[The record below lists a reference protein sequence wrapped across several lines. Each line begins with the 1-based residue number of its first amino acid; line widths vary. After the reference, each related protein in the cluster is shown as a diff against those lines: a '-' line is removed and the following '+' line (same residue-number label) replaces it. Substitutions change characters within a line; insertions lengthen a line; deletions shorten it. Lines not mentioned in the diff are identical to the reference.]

1 MSAEAELEQIKQ
13 ILSQIRD
20 QNTVTAGTGSQSSQ
34 DLDNYTRELK
44 LAREELELLEQ
55 GSASYNRKLKEVE
68 GLTRQT
74 RNALKDQRRETDLLS
89 ISMNGLSAAMDMFGN
104 ALDKVVV
111 AFGGLVSGVMDEA
124 KKLDTLTV
132 EFQRSTAASADLASN
147 IGALS
152 DRLRIYGVSSE
163 EAAAAV
169 RSLQAG
175 FIEFTRLNK
184 EQQFEVG
191 QTVALMNELGV
202 SFETSTKIMEI
213 GSRGLGMSLRESQ
226 ELLVDMRISARA
238 LEVPLEQLTQDF
250 LNAESRVVS
259 MGKNGVAE
267 FKKMQ
272 AAAKATGT
280 TTNDLI
286 AIADKFD
293 DVGEAQRV
301 AQKLNTIFR
310 TGVFDSRQLIE
321 LADRPAE
328 AVEHIREKIKLAGG
342 SVESLTGK
350 NRLLGK
356 ATAEVLGVDIPTF
369 LKLLTGNI
377 EEVNEKV
384 EQTTYSF
391 EDMRKEAFGLKGFD
405 EVVNN
410 AFAAFKRPVSDIQRA
425 GRATFEG
432 LITSGI
438 IGKFESFNADLITKT
453 SAFVDKNQKLV
464 GGISMLYNV
473 ANIDGVQKG
482 YEIFKG
488 IAGFTGTMVSNM
500 FSLKG
505 LLAIMVGG
513 VMYSLSDRFEEI
525 RKVFDED
532 GIMAGLTKTFDV
544 LKEKFMAVRQDL
556 IDEGFNQ
563 EFFTKGLDV
572 LKKLGIEGYA
582 MFDLH
587 LLGPAKD
594 YFAFDFLDDVTEAF
608 GKAFDFLETKFIN
621 FMKYL
626 GNLAMKAVFDS
637 FAGAL
642 EPLTGIE
649 AFGIGDKAG
658 GVVESLLG
666 MAGLFEDEEVDTRE
680 GRVRQRKLAARRAE
694 IERIGATNAFMET
707 KGAKK
712 IESVIEEKVTPKVS
726 SAIDASLGAGSAL
739 YDTMKEAAKAG
750 IVEGAE
756 LARDA
761 NASVDANLAR
771 QQGGGVYLDRKR
783 VGDQLLGPALL
794 GRR

>member
-1 MSAEAELEQIKQ
+1 
-13 ILSQIRD
+13 
-20 QNTVTAGTGSQSSQ
+20 
-34 DLDNYTRELK
+34 
-44 LAREELELLEQ
+44 
-55 GSASYNRKLKEVE
+55 
-68 GLTRQT
+68 
-74 RNALKDQRRETDLLS
+74 
-89 ISMNGLSAAMDMFGN
+89 
-104 ALDKVVV
+104 
-111 AFGGLVSGVMDEA
+111 
-124 KKLDTLTV
+124 
-132 EFQRSTAASADLASN
+132 
-147 IGALS
+147 
-152 DRLRIYGVSSE
+152 
-163 EAAAAV
+163 
-169 RSLQAG
+169 
-175 FIEFTRLNK
+175 
-184 EQQFEVG
+184 
-191 QTVALMNELGV
+191 
-202 SFETSTKIMEI
+202 
-213 GSRGLGMSLRESQ
+213 
-226 ELLVDMRISARA
+226 
-238 LEVPLEQLTQDF
+238 
-250 LNAESRVVS
+250 
-259 MGKNGVAE
+259 
-267 FKKMQ
+267 
-272 AAAKATGT
+272 
-280 TTNDLI
+280 
-286 AIADKFD
+286 
-293 DVGEAQRV
+293 
-301 AQKLNTIFR
+301 
-310 TGVFDSRQLIE
+310 
-321 LADRPAE
+321 
-328 AVEHIREKIKLAGG
+328 
-342 SVESLTGK
+342 
-350 NRLLGK
+350 
-356 ATAEVLGVDIPTF
+356 
-369 LKLLTGNI
+369 
-377 EEVNEKV
+377 
-384 EQTTYSF
+384 
-391 EDMRKEAFGLKGFD
+391 
-405 EVVNN
+405 
-410 AFAAFKRPVSDIQRA
+410 
-425 GRATFEG
+425 
-432 LITSGI
+432 
-438 IGKFESFNADLITKT
+438 
-453 SAFVDKNQKLV
+453 
-464 GGISMLYNV
+464 
-473 ANIDGVQKG
+473 
-482 YEIFKG
+482 
-488 IAGFTGTMVSNM
+488 
-500 FSLKG
+500 
-505 LLAIMVGG
+505 
-513 VMYSLSDRFEEI
+513 
-525 RKVFDED
+525 
-532 GIMAGLTKTFDV
+532 MAGLTKTFDV

-712 IESVIEEKVTPKVS
+712 IESVIDEKVTPKVS